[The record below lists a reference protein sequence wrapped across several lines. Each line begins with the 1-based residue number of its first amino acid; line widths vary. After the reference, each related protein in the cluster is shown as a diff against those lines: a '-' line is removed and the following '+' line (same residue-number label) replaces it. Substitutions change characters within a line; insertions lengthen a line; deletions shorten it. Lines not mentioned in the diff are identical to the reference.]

1 VTVPNSVLAE
11 VKKCKRSWTLEI
23 VRGATH
29 LFEEPGSR
37 ACRRIG
43 QGLLSQ
49 VPGAR
54 WRGARARPRGASA
67 GDVPLRCAA
76 GRRCRAPFASL
87 RMARF
92 KLGVLEIPP
101 VGADADFH

>member
-11 VKKCKRSWTLEI
+11 VKKCTRSWTLEI

-37 ACRRIG
+37 VCRRIG

-49 VPGAR
+49 VPGAG
-54 WRGARARPRGASA
+54 WHGATAQRGFSR
-67 GDVPLRCAA
+67 RCA
-76 GRRCRAPFASL
+76 FALCS
-87 RMARF
+87 RQKMQSSFRF
-92 KLGVLEIPP
+92 AQDGEI
-101 VGADADFH
+101 